1 MDIWLLTVNSGEL
14 ERFTTDPG
22 DQMNPDWAP
31 DGEWI
36 AFRSQGRSWRI
47 PARCGETE
55 SLGTTSSGFA
65 RFSRDGQSLYVIN
78 NDGGARNVWAIDPET
93 KVRRAVTKLEGRIG
107 ALGEIKPH
115 RTIFGCDGKLRRGII
130 HALAESGSHGFW
142 RLFAGARRRFTQ

>member
-107 ALGEIKPH
+107 ALGEI
-115 RTIFGCDGKLRRGII
+115 
-130 HALAESGSHGFW
+130 ALATDVRYIYFTW
-142 RLFAGARRRFTQ
+142 RVDIGDIWVADVVDRED